1 MTFLRIA
8 PAAAAVYFA
17 LTSPFAAAQQSQPS
31 RAAGIELTARVDPPA
46 AANAAAAAPA
56 TSANTPGAVPAANSA
71 TDPSAVISNAELMK
85 NMMEMKAEIADLKA
99 QIKAR
104 DAADTV
110 SADAIKAYERDVASL
125 KAAVSPAT
133 TVTVTASTPVTQDAA
148 PPAAQAPA
156 PAPVDHVTP
165 FADFYWGW
173 LNGNPRTIDCPL
185 CTKYFTPEIRV
196 DTNYNLD
203 FNHPKDDT
211 INGSSE
217 VFRSQEVQLEQLG
230 IGGDLLIDHV
240 HARLMTQFG
249 EYSVTTP
256 RNDGSVSRGQWNLD
270 DAYRYLAEAYGGYHW
285 DKMHGIN
292 LDGGIFMSYI
302 GLFSYYNF
310 DNWAYQPSFVS
321 SNTPWFFNGI
331 RGQFFLTQHLKI
343 EPWFINGWQSY
354 ARYGGKP
361 GLGGQIKYTP
371 TGKINIISNNY
382 GMGEDDWG
390 IEGRTRFHTDNSLEY
405 KYYDS
410 PTNTLNRMAFSIT
423 ADAGC
428 EEGSGVACMGTASHK
443 VWEPA
448 TSTTPAVLYA
458 KQSFLGWMA
467 YNRWWFNKDRYAIT
481 AGGGYVNNPG
491 RYLVLLPPIN
501 GATAVTGSA
510 YFPEDPGQPYH
521 GEDGTITYDFMP
533 RQFITYRV
541 EYGYRHSDVPYWAG
555 RRGSTPPGG
564 VTNAPIG
571 SPDDFTCTNG
581 SSSFDSGMGYT
592 PMPWLSYSKEYAAN
606 VAAANAVCASPAP
619 GSPLAVASFG
629 AGPLTLWQPDMRRD
643 QQMVIFAILV
653 KW

>member
-1 MTFLRIA
+1 MKDIVEMRAEIAELKAQLKERTDADALSAEAIKTYESDVAALRSAVHPVNAASVSTTGVMQDAAPAQA
-8 PAAAAVYFA
+8 PAAA
-17 LTSPFAAAQQSQPS
+17 P
-31 RAAGIELTARVDPPA
+31 
-46 AANAAAAAPA
+46 
-56 TSANTPGAVPAANSA
+56 
-71 TDPSAVISNAELMK
+71 
-85 NMMEMKAEIADLKA
+85 
-99 QIKAR
+99 
-104 DAADTV
+104 
-110 SADAIKAYERDVASL
+110 
-125 KAAVSPAT
+125 
-133 TVTVTASTPVTQDAA
+133 A
-148 PPAAQAPA
+148 PPA
-156 PAPVDHVTP
+156 VDHVTP
-165 FADFYWGW
+165 FADHYWGW

-185 CTKYFTPEIRV
+185 CTKYFSPEIRV
-196 DTNYNLD
+196 DTSYNLD

-211 INGSSE
+211 ISGSSE

-230 IGGDLLIDHV
+230 VGGDLLIDHV

-292 LDGGIFMSYI
+292 LDAGIFMSYI

-321 SNTPWFFNGI
+321 SNTPWFFNGV
-331 RGQFFLTQHLKI
+331 RGQFFPTQHLKI

-354 ARYGGKP
+354 ARFGGKP
-361 GLGGQIKYTP
+361 GMGGQIKWTP
-371 TGKINIISNNY
+371 TPNINVISNNY
-382 GMGEDDWG
+382 GMGEDDFG
-390 IEGRTRFHTDNSLEY
+390 IENRTRFHTDNSFEL
-405 KYYDS
+405 KYWDKPNS
-410 PTNTLNRMAFSIT
+410 TLDKMAFSIT

-428 EEGSGVACMGTASHK
+428 EEGAGVACMGSAGHK
-443 VWEPA
+443 IYIPAVPA
-448 TSTTPAVLYA
+448 TETTPAIPATPYY
-458 KQSFLGWMA
+458 KQSFLAWMA
-467 YNRWWFNKDRYAIT
+467 YNRWWFAKDRYAIT

-555 RRGSTPPGG
+555 RGGSTPPGG
-564 VTNAPIG
+564 ATNASVG
-571 SPDDFTCTNG
+571 SPGDFTCTNG
-581 SSSFDSGMGYT
+581 SSSVDSGLGYT
-592 PMPWLSYSKEYAAN
+592 DFPGMNYAQQYAAN
-606 VAAANAVCASPAP
+606 IAAAKLVCAAIP
-619 GSPLAVASFG
+619 GYTS
-629 AGPLTLWQPDMRRD
+629 LWQPDLRRD
-643 QQMVIFAILV
+643 EQKIIFAILV